1 MIKTFFLYL
10 GYALATTAVTSVSYL
25 NLAPQFGSN
34 PSKKEKIEYEKL
46 PNFEDGIFINSEST
60 PLMTGESFNLGFF

>member
-10 GYALATTAVTSVSYL
+10 GYALATIAVTGVSYL

-34 PSKKEKIEYEKL
+34 PSKKEKLNTRSLQTLRMEFLLIPKVL
-46 PNFEDGIFINSEST
+46 LS
-60 PLMTGESFNLGFF
+60 

>member
-10 GYALATTAVTSVSYL
+10 GYALATMTVTGVSYL

-34 PSKKEKIEYEKL
+34 PSKKKKL
-46 PNFEDGIFINSEST
+46 NTKSLQTLRMECLLIPKVLLS
-60 PLMTGESFNLGFF
+60 

>member
-46 PNFEDGIFINSEST
+46 TNFEDGIFINSENT
-60 PLMTGESFNLGFF
+60 PLMTGGFNLGFF